1 MIDTLKKTL
10 LAGVGAA
17 VVTTEKIEAA
27 LDDFVKQGKVT
38 ATDARE
44 MAMKIASDGRKE
56 FDQVSEQLSGRIKEL
71 IARFDATT
79 KERLDALEARV
90 AALEAKRRSS
100 PRRQS

>member
-38 ATDARE
+38 AADARE
-44 MAMKIASDGRKE
+44 MAKKIAADGKQE
-56 FDQVSEQLSGRIKEL
+56 FDQVSEQLGTKVKEVV
-71 IARFDATT
+71 ARFDATT
-79 KERLDALEARV
+79 KERLDALEARIE
-90 AALEAKRRSS
+90 ALEAKRRASS
-100 PRRQS
+100 SRKS